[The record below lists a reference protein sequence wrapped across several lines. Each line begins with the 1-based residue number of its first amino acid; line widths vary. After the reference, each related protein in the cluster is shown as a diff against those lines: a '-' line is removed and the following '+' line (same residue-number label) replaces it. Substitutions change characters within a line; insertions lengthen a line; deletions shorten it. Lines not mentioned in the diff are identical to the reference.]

1 MIKYTAVVCLFP
13 MNYDPDLL
21 IRPLGWERVD
31 LAGDIRG
38 KSQGTTKAYGMGR
51 NLTMVVCTA

>member
-1 MIKYTAVVCLFP
+1 